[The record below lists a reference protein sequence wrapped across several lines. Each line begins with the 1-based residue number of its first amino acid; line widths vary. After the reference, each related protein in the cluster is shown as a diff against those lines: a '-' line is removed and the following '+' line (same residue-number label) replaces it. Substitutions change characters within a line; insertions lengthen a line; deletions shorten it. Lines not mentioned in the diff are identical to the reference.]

1 MIRAIK
7 GTKDILPDEAAL
19 WQSCESSARSLLAR
33 YGYREL
39 RTPIFEETQLFA
51 RGIGLE
57 TDIVSKEMYTFE
69 DREREAAGHD
79 GRRAGLSL
87 TLRPEATAGVV
98 RSVIQHN
105 LANTDP
111 LLKLYSIGPMFRREQ
126 PQKGRQRQFHQ
137 INVEAFGLS
146 KPSTDVEIIELAIEL
161 LRACGLEE
169 HELILNSVGDAA
181 CRPSYVARLREAL
194 KNEGKKL
201 CDNCQR
207 RAETNPLRVLDCK
220 VPHDQEIINRLP
232 RIGDHLCE
240 ACREHFDEV
249 RRLLDRLG
257 IRYRLSHR
265 LVRGLDYYVRTT
277 FEITSGALGA
287 QNSVLGG
294 GRYDGLVRQLGGG
307 DLPGIGFALGMERLV
322 LILESQGVAP
332 ATRCDVFLVPLAT
345 GALDQALLLSR
356 ELRQKGLRVLLDHEG
371 RGLKSQMKKADR
383 LGARFVALLG
393 EAEMAAGHWT
403 VRDMRGSEQMEIA
416 ADAVASYLRER
427 IDDGRTR

>member
-19 WQSCESSARSLLAR
+19 WQSCEASARSLLAL

-146 KPSTDVEIIELAIEL
+146 KPSMDVEIIELAIEL

-181 CRPSYVARLREAL
+181 CRPSYLARLREAL
-194 KNEGKKL
+194 KDEGKNL

-207 RAETNPLRVLDCK
+207 RAEANPLRVLDCK

-277 FEITSGALGA
+277 FE
-287 QNSVLGG
+287 
-294 GRYDGLVRQLGGG
+294 
-307 DLPGIGFALGMERLV
+307 
-322 LILESQGVAP
+322 SQGVAP

-345 GALDQALLLSR
+345 GALEQALPLSR

-403 VRDMRGSEQMEIA
+403 VRDMRGSEQEEIA
-416 ADAVASYLRER
+416 ADVVASYLRER

>member
-1 MIRAIK
+1 MR
-7 GTKDILPDEAAL
+7 
-19 WQSCESSARSLLAR
+19 
-33 YGYREL
+33 
-39 RTPIFEETQLFA
+39 QL
-51 RGIGLE
+51 
-57 TDIVSKEMYTFE
+57 S
-69 DREREAAGHD
+69 AAG
-79 GRRAGLSL
+79 G
-87 TLRPEATAGVV
+87 
-98 RSVIQHN
+98 
-105 LANTDP
+105 
-111 LLKLYSIGPMFRREQ
+111 
-126 PQKGRQRQFHQ
+126 
-137 INVEAFGLS
+137 
-146 KPSTDVEIIELAIEL
+146 
-161 LRACGLEE
+161 
-169 HELILNSVGDAA
+169 
-181 CRPSYVARLREAL
+181 
-194 KNEGKKL
+194 NES
-201 CDNCQR
+201 
-207 RAETNPLRVLDCK
+207 LRVLDCK

-416 ADAVASYLRER
+416 ADAVAAYLRER